1 MGPEGELGGES
12 GARRRPR
19 EAPSVHFA
27 ASISPLPRRS
37 LTLFSCS
44 MEKPVGARWPGSVPP
59 SVQDWLRG
67 VQVGLDGFVQ
77 PWCGEHHFSCLNRRV
92 GLCL

>member
-1 MGPEGELGGES
+1 MG
-12 GARRRPR
+12 AW
-19 EAPSVHFA
+19 
-27 ASISPLPRRS
+27 
-37 LTLFSCS
+37 
-44 MEKPVGARWPGSVPP
+44 WPGSVPS
-59 SVQDWLRG
+59 SVQDWLWG